1 MTEMNKVNCI
11 AIAGMGLIGGSLAK
25 ALRLRAGIERIIGID
40 PDPEQLL
47 PAVTSGIID
56 EGYEKPGDFLFD
68 CSMVIVC
75 APVPVCADIVIEISG
90 YINGSCIITD
100 AASTKSDI
108 VSKIKAVDKN
118 IRFVGGH
125 PMAGSERSG
134 FAYSREDMFEN
145 AYYLIMDEEN
155 DREAVE
161 EVRKMAESIGSI
173 PLLTNPSTH
182 DDAVAIIS
190 HIPHVAAAALVNL
203 LDESEGTELA
213 RQIAAGGFRDVTRI
227 ASSQPA
233 LWRDITLNNRKAVFT
248 GLDKFIEILTEAR
261 DNIYTLKSLETE
273 EFFKKAKDSR
283 DLISGEREGLLP
295 RKFQIVIQVADRPGV
310 IARISAL
317 LGENNLNIKNINV
330 THSREDVGGVLV
342 VELYSL
348 EDRNKAIEVLGVDGF
363 TASLLD

>member
-1 MTEMNKVNCI
+1 MTEMKKSNCI

-25 ALRLRAGIERIIGID
+25 ALRLRAGVEKIIGID

-47 PAVTSGIID
+47 PAVSSGIID
-56 EGYEKPGDFLFD
+56 EGYPEPGTYLSD

-75 APVPVCADIVIEISG
+75 APVPVCVNLVTEISR
-90 YINGSCIITD
+90 YINSSCVITD

-108 VSKIKAVDKN
+108 VRTIKSNEKS
-118 IRFVGGH
+118 IRFIGGH

-145 AYYLIMDEEN
+145 AYYLIMDDEN

-161 EVRKMAESIGSI
+161 KVRAMAESIGSI
-173 PLLTNPSTH
+173 PILTNPETH
-182 DDAVAIIS
+182 DEAVAVIS
-190 HIPHVAAAALVNL
+190 HIPHVAAAALVSL
-203 LDESEGTELA
+203 LDESEGMGLA

-233 LWRDITLNNRKAVFT
+233 LWRDITLNNRKAVSE
-248 GLDKFIEILTEAR
+248 GLNKLIGILTAAR
-261 DNIYTLKSLETE
+261 DNINCLKGTETE
-273 EFFKKAKDSR
+273 EFFKKAKDTR

-348 EDRNKAIEVLGVDGF
+348 EDRNKAIEILVADGF
-363 TASLLD
+363 NASLID